1 MREVNVRFLTKEGF
15 SMTKDVVTVTTA
27 SVACEGN
34 GPVTGHPKVYLTFKP
49 GSDEITCPYCSR
61 LFRRAAGAPP
71 APSH

>member
-1 MREVNVRFLTKEGF
+1 
-15 SMTKDVVTVTTA
+15 MTKDIVTVTSN

-49 GSDEITCPYCSR
+49 GSAEIICPYCSR
-61 LFRRAAGAPP
+61 IFRQAAGGRT